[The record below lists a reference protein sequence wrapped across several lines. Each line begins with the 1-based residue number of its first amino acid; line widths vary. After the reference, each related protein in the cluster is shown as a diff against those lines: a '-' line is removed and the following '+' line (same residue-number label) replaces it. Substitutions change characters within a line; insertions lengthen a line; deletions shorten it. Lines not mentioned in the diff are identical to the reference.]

1 MHVSRVTAVLLAVL
15 LLASTACTRQ
25 IKGTAAPDP
34 VKAPVEIVKDGYG
47 IKLGFDDAPI
57 QLELYTEP
65 QCNHCADLQADFG
78 EQMLSYINL
87 GQLALTYRPVTFLDA
102 GANQHSERVANAMFA
117 AVTPHDGGAGG
128 TAGTNA
134 PEFQHYV
141 EQLWKHYDA
150 GPDHPN
156 NAELAEM
163 ARTAGI
169 PETAVSKIERG
180 ESAINLKDLEDN
192 NFEFLYE
199 IDDISTGT
207 PTVYDLKKSDKL
219 DIYDDNW
226 LSKVMGS

>member
-1 MHVSRVTAVLLAVL
+1 MRRTPLVLALAASL
-15 LLASTACTRQ
+15 LIASTACTQQ
-25 IKGTAAPDP
+25 IKGSARADP
-34 VKAPVEIVKDGYG
+34 VKAPVALVKDGFG
-47 IKLGFDDAPI
+47 IKLGFDDAPV

-78 EQMLSYINL
+78 DRMLSYINL

-117 AVTPHDGGAGG
+117 AVSPHGGSGDAG
-128 TAGTNA
+128 ATNA
-134 PEFQHYV
+134 GEFQHFV
-141 EQLWKHYDA
+141 EELWKVYDA
-150 GPDHPN
+150 GPDHPDN
-156 NAELAEM
+156 EEIAKM

-169 PETAVSKIERG
+169 SAAQVSDIEAGKPAVDV
-180 ESAINLKDLEDN
+180 KDLEDN

-207 PTVYDLKKSDKL
+207 PTVYDLKNDKKL
-219 DIYDDNW
+219 DVYDDNW

>member
-1 MHVSRVTAVLLAVL
+1 MGRTPLVLALAASL
-15 LLASTACTRQ
+15 LIASTACTQQ
-25 IKGTAAPDP
+25 IKGSARADP
-34 VKAPVEIVKDGYG
+34 VKAPVELVKDGFG
-47 IKLGFDDAPI
+47 IKLGFDDAPV

-78 EQMLSYINL
+78 DRMLSYINL

-117 AVTPHDGGAGG
+117 AVSPHSAAGA
-128 TAGTNA
+128 TNA
-134 PEFQHYV
+134 GEFQHFV
-141 EQLWKHYDA
+141 EELWKVYDA
-150 GPDHPN
+150 GPDHPDN
-156 NAELAEM
+156 DELAGM

-169 PETAVSKIERG
+169 PAAQVSDIETGKP
-180 ESAINLKDLEDN
+180 AIDVKDLEDN

-207 PTVYDLKKSDKL
+207 PTVYDLKKDKKL

-226 LSKVMGS
+226 LSKAMGS

>member
-1 MHVSRVTAVLLAVL
+1 MQVSRVLAVL
-15 LLASTACTRQ
+15 GVGLLLATTACTQQ
-25 IKGTAAPDP
+25 IKGTAQADP
-34 VKAPVEIVKDGYG
+34 VKAPVELVKDGFG

-78 EQMLSYINL
+78 DQMLSYINL

-117 AVTPHDGGAGG
+117 AVSPRGGSGDA
-128 TAGTNA
+128 AATNA
-134 PEFQHYV
+134 REFQHFV
-141 EQLWKHYDA
+141 EELWKVYDA

-156 NAELAEM
+156 DDELAEM

-169 PETAVSKIERG
+169 PEAQVKNEKG
-180 ESAINLKDLEDN
+180 EPAIDLKDMEDN
-192 NFEFLYE
+192 NFGFLYE
-199 IDDISTGT
+199 IDDIDTGT
-207 PTVYDLKKSDKL
+207 PTVYDLNKSEKL
-219 DIYDDNW
+219 DVYDDEW

>member
-1 MHVSRVTAVLLAVL
+1 MGRTPLVLALAASL
-15 LLASTACTRQ
+15 LIASTACTQQ
-25 IKGTAAPDP
+25 IKGSARADP
-34 VKAPVEIVKDGYG
+34 VKAPVELVKDGFG

-78 EQMLSYINL
+78 DRMLSYINL

-117 AVTPHDGGAGG
+117 AVSSHGGSGDAG
-128 TAGTNA
+128 ATNA
-134 PEFQHYV
+134 GEFQHFV
-141 EQLWKHYDA
+141 EELWKAYDA
-150 GPDHPN
+150 GPDHPDN
-156 NAELAEM
+156 DELAGM

-169 PETAVSKIERG
+169 PAAQVSDIEAG
-180 ESAINLKDLEDN
+180 KPAIDVKDLEDN

-207 PTVYDLKKSDKL
+207 PTVYDLKKGAKL

>member
-1 MHVSRVTAVLLAVL
+1 MGRTPLVLVLAASL
-15 LLASTACTRQ
+15 LIASTGCTQQ
-25 IKGTAAPDP
+25 IKGSARADP
-34 VKAPVEIVKDGYG
+34 VKAPVELVKDGFG
-47 IKLGFDDAPI
+47 IKLGFDDAPV

-65 QCNHCADLQADFG
+65 QCNYCADLQADFG
-78 EQMLSYINL
+78 DQMLSYINL
-87 GQLALTYRPVTFLDA
+87 GQLAVTYRPVTFLDA

-117 AVTPHDGGAGG
+117 AVSPRGGSGDAG
-128 TAGTNA
+128 ATNA
-134 PEFQHYV
+134 SEFQHFV
-141 EQLWKHYDA
+141 EELWKKYDA

-156 NAELAEM
+156 DDELAQL

-169 PETAVSKIERG
+169 PEAQVSKIEGG
-180 ESAINLKDLEDN
+180 EPAIDVKDLEDN

-207 PTVYDLKKSDKL
+207 PTVYDLNKGNKL

>member
-1 MHVSRVTAVLLAVL
+1 MHVSRVTAVLLAAL
-15 LLASTACTRQ
+15 LLAATACTQ
-25 IKGTAAPDP
+25 QVKGTAQADP
-34 VKAPVEIVKDGYG
+34 VKAPVELVKDGFG

-78 EQMLSYINL
+78 AQMLSYINL

-117 AVTPHDGGAGG
+117 AISPKGAASAT
-128 TAGTNA
+128 TAT
-134 PEFQHYV
+134 EFQHYV
-141 EQLWKHYDA
+141 EELWKHFDA

-169 PETAVSKIERG
+169 PTDQVSSIEGGKPAVDV
-180 ESAINLKDLEDN
+180 KDLEDT

-207 PTVYDLKKSDKL
+207 PTMYDLKKGDKL

>member
-1 MHVSRVTAVLLAVL
+1 MGRTPLVLALAASL
-15 LLASTACTRQ
+15 LIASTACTQQ
-25 IKGTAAPDP
+25 IKGSARADP
-34 VKAPVEIVKDGYG
+34 VKAPVELVKDGFG
-47 IKLGFDDAPI
+47 IKLGFDDAPV

-78 EQMLSYINL
+78 DRMLSYINL

-117 AVTPHDGGAGG
+117 AVSPHGGSGDAG
-128 TAGTNA
+128 ATNA
-134 PEFQHYV
+134 GEFQHFV
-141 EQLWKHYDA
+141 EELWKTYDA
-150 GPDHPN
+150 GPDHPDN
-156 NAELAEM
+156 DELAGM

-169 PETAVSKIERG
+169 PAAQVSDIEAGKPAVDV
-180 ESAINLKDLEDN
+180 KDLEDN

-207 PTVYDLKKSDKL
+207 PTVYDLRNDKKL

>member
-1 MHVSRVTAVLLAVL
+1 MHVSRVTAVLMAAL
-15 LLASTACTRQ
+15 LLAPTACTQQVEGSAR
-25 IKGTAAPDP
+25 PDP
-34 VKAPVEIVKDGYG
+34 VKAPVELVKDGFG

-78 EQMLSYINL
+78 DKMLSYINL

-102 GANQHSERVANAMFA
+102 GANQHSERVANALFA
-117 AVTPHDGGAGG
+117 AVSPRGGSGDAG
-128 TAGTNA
+128 ATNA
-134 PEFQHYV
+134 IEFQHFV
-141 EQLWKHYDA
+141 EELWKVYGA
-150 GPDHPN
+150 GPDHPDN
-156 NAELAEM
+156 QEIAEM

-169 PETAVSKIERG
+169 PAAQVSGIEG
-180 ESAINLKDLEDN
+180 GKPAIDVKDLEDT

-207 PTVYDLKKSDKL
+207 PTVYDLKTGKKL

>member
-1 MHVSRVTAVLLAVL
+1 MGRTPLVLALAASML
-15 LLASTACTRQ
+15 IASTACTQ
-25 IKGTAAPDP
+25 QLKGSAQADP
-34 VKAPVEIVKDGYG
+34 VKPPVELVKDGFG

-78 EQMLSYINL
+78 DRMLSYIKL
-87 GQLALTYRPVTFLDA
+87 GQLALTYRPLTFLDA

-117 AVTPHDGGAGG
+117 AVSPHDGPGA
-128 TAGTNA
+128 AGATNA
-134 PEFQHYV
+134 VEFQRFV
-141 EQLWKHYDA
+141 EELWKAYDA

-156 NAELAEM
+156 NDELAGM

-169 PETAVSKIERG
+169 PAAQVSDIEASKPAVD
-180 ESAINLKDLEDN
+180 LKDLEDT

-207 PTVYDLKKSDKL
+207 PTVYDLRRGNKL

>member
-1 MHVSRVTAVLLAVL
+1 MGRTPLVLALAASML
-15 LLASTACTRQ
+15 IASTACTQ
-25 IKGTAAPDP
+25 QLKGSAHADP
-34 VKAPVEIVKDGYG
+34 VKAPVELVKDGFG

-78 EQMLSYINL
+78 DQMLSYIKL
-87 GQLALTYRPVTFLDA
+87 GQLALTYRPLTFLDA
-102 GANQHSERVANAMFA
+102 GANQHSDRVANAMFA
-117 AVTPHDGGAGG
+117 AVSPHDGAGA
-128 TAGTNA
+128 AGATDA
-134 PEFQHYV
+134 VEFQRFV
-141 EQLWKHYDA
+141 EELWKVYDA

-156 NAELAEM
+156 NDELAGM

-169 PETAVSKIERG
+169 PAAQVSDIEAG
-180 ESAINLKDLEDN
+180 KPAIDVKDLEDT

-207 PTVYDLKKSDKL
+207 PTVYDLRRGNKL

>member
-1 MHVSRVTAVLLAVL
+1 MDRTPLVVMLAASLLA
-15 LLASTACTRQ
+15 ASTACTQ
-25 IKGTAAPDP
+25 QVKGSARPDP
-34 VKAPVEIVKDGYG
+34 VKAPVELVKDGFG
-47 IKLGFDDAPI
+47 IKLGFDDAPV

-78 EQMLSYINL
+78 DQMLSYINL

-117 AVTPHDGGAGG
+117 AVSPHGGSGDAG
-128 TAGTNA
+128 ATNA
-134 PEFQHYV
+134 TEFQHFV
-141 EQLWKHYDA
+141 EELWKVYDA
-150 GPDHPN
+150 GPDHPDN
-156 NAELAEM
+156 EEIAKM

-169 PETAVSKIERG
+169 PAAQVSSIEG
-180 ESAINLKDLEDN
+180 GKPAIDVNDLEDN

-207 PTVYDLKKSDKL
+207 PTVYDLRKDKKL

>member
-1 MHVSRVTAVLLAVL
+1 MGRTPLVLALAASL
-15 LLASTACTRQ
+15 LIASTGCTQQ
-25 IKGTAAPDP
+25 IKGSARPDP
-34 VKAPVEIVKDGYG
+34 VKAPVELVKDGFG

-65 QCNHCADLQADFG
+65 QCNHCANLQADFG
-78 EQMLSYINL
+78 DRMLSYINL

-117 AVTPHDGGAGG
+117 AVSSRGGSGDAG
-128 TAGTNA
+128 ATNA
-134 PEFQHYV
+134 SEFQHFV
-141 EQLWKHYDA
+141 EELWKAYDA
-150 GPDHPN
+150 GPDHPDN
-156 NAELAEM
+156 GELAGM

-169 PETAVSKIERG
+169 PAAQVSDIEAG
-180 ESAINLKDLEDN
+180 KPAIDVKNLEDN

-207 PTVYDLKKSDKL
+207 PTVYDLKKGDKL

>member
-1 MHVSRVTAVLLAVL
+1 MQVSRVLAALGVGL
-15 LLASTACTRQ
+15 LLATTACTQQ
-25 IKGTAAPDP
+25 IKGTAQADP
-34 VKAPVEIVKDGYG
+34 VKAPVELVKDGFG

-78 EQMLSYINL
+78 DQMLSYINL

-117 AVTPHDGGAGG
+117 AVSPRGGSGDA
-128 TAGTNA
+128 AATNA
-134 PEFQHYV
+134 REFQHFV
-141 EQLWKHYDA
+141 EELWKVYDA

-156 NAELAEM
+156 DDELAEM

-169 PETAVSKIERG
+169 PEAQVSKIEKG
-180 ESAINLKDLEDN
+180 EPAIDLKDMEDN
-192 NFEFLYE
+192 NFGFLYE
-199 IDDISTGT
+199 IDDIDTGT
-207 PTVYDLKKSDKL
+207 PTVYDLNKSEKL
-219 DIYDDNW
+219 DVYDDEW